1 MIYIER
7 MKMSIRKKIT
17 KRKTE
22 RRERDEEI

>member
-22 RRERDEEI
+22 RRERDKEI